1 MFMFIHTISLSKKN
15 SSILKQNKEYRI
27 NLFWI
32 IPLIST
38 QDILFTSSIITMI
51 SKSDKSKF

>member
-1 MFMFIHTISLSKKN
+1 MFIHTISLSKKN